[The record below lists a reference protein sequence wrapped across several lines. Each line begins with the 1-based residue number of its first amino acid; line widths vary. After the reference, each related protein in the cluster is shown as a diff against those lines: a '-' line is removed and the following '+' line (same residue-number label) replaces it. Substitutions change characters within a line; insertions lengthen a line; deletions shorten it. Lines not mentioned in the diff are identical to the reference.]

1 MKPYPIAL
9 ILAALLPSLAA
20 AQVKINPAAL
30 AQLAGIAPA
39 RPAAV
44 AAAKPVSPP
53 PRRVVRAVKPA
64 PLKPISA
71 KPTPAAPAP
80 AKPISAKPLPAKPT
94 PAAPTP
100 AKPMP
105 AKPMPAKPAVAVPP
119 APALGTQAPAPVATP
134 QALVVAFAPG
144 SATLPA
150 GTTAALKPFCET
162 RGVIGIDARAPAD
175 PSDPSLAMRLSLAR
189 ALALRDALTSC
200 GVASQN
206 ILPRALGSVPGKN
219 DDEAVLGV
227 QK

>member
-20 AQVKINPAAL
+20 AQVKVNPAAL

-53 PRRVVRAVKPA
+53 PRRVVHAVKPA
-64 PLKPISA
+64 PLKPLA
-71 KPTPAAPAP
+71 PPAAPAP

-94 PAAPTP
+94 PAEPT
-100 AKPMP
+100 P

>member
-20 AQVKINPAAL
+20 AQVKVNPAAL

-44 AAAKPVSPP
+44 VAAKPVSPP
-53 PRRVVRAVKPA
+53 PRRVIHAVKPA
-64 PLKPISA
+64 PLKPLA
-71 KPTPAAPAP
+71 PPAAPAP
-80 AKPISAKPLPAKPT
+80 AKPISAKPTPAKPT
-94 PAAPTP
+94 PAAPT
-100 AKPMP
+100 
-105 AKPMPAKPAVAVPP
+105 PAKPAVAVPP

>member
-9 ILAALLPSLAA
+9 ILAALLPSLSA

-53 PRRVVRAVKPA
+53 SRRVIHAVKPA
-64 PLKPISA
+64 PLKPLA
-71 KPTPAAPAP
+71 PPAAPAP
-80 AKPISAKPLPAKPT
+80 AKPISAKPT
-94 PAAPTP
+94 PAE
-100 AKPMP
+100 
-105 AKPMPAKPAVAVPP
+105 PMPAKPAVAVPP
-119 APALGTQAPAPVATP
+119 APALGTQAPAPMATP

>member
-20 AQVKINPAAL
+20 AQVKVNPAAL

-53 PRRVVRAVKPA
+53 SRRVIHAVKPA
-64 PLKPISA
+64 PLKPLA
-71 KPTPAAPAP
+71 PPAAPAP
-80 AKPISAKPLPAKPT
+80 AKPISAKPTPAKPT
-94 PAAPTP
+94 PAAPT
-100 AKPMP
+100 
-105 AKPMPAKPAVAVPP
+105 PAKPAVAVPP

>member
-20 AQVKINPAAL
+20 AQVKVNPAAL

-53 PRRVVRAVKPA
+53 PRRVIHAVKPA
-64 PLKPISA
+64 PLKPLA
-71 KPTPAAPAP
+71 PPAAPAP
-80 AKPISAKPLPAKPT
+80 AKPISAKPISAKPLPAN
-94 PAAPTP
+94 
-100 AKPMP
+100 
-105 AKPMPAKPAVAVPP
+105 PMPAKPAVAVPP

>member
-20 AQVKINPAAL
+20 AQVKVNPAAL

-44 AAAKPVSPP
+44 VAAKPVSPP
-53 PRRVVRAVKPA
+53 PRRVVHAVKPA
-64 PLKPISA
+64 PLKPL
-71 KPTPAAPAP
+71 AP
-80 AKPISAKPLPAKPT
+80 

-100 AKPMP
+100 AAPMP

>member
-1 MKPYPIAL
+1 MRPYPIAL

-30 AQLAGIAPA
+30 AQLAGIPPA
-39 RPAAV
+39 RPAA
-44 AAAKPVSPP
+44 APAPPAKPAWHPS
-53 PRRVVRAVKPA
+53 RRVIRVVKPA
-64 PLKPISA
+64 PLKPLPA
-71 KPTPAAPAP
+71 PAAPAVAKPVP
-80 AKPISAKPLPAKPT
+80 AKAAPAK
-94 PAAPTP
+94 AAP
-100 AKPMP
+100 AR
-105 AKPMPAKPAVAVPP
+105 PAVAVPP
-119 APALGTQAPAPVATP
+119 APALGAPAPAPVATP

>member
-1 MKPYPIAL
+1 MRPYPIAL

-20 AQVKINPAAL
+20 AQVKVNPAAL
-30 AQLAGIAPA
+30 AQLAGIPPA
-39 RPAAV
+39 RPAA
-44 AAAKPVSPP
+44 APAPPAKPAWHPA
-53 PRRVVRAVKPA
+53 RRVIRVVKPA
-64 PLKPISA
+64 PLKPLPPS
-71 KPTPAAPAP
+71 AAPAM
-80 AKPISAKPLPAKPT
+80 AKP
-94 PAAPTP
+94 
-100 AKPMP
+100 
-105 AKPMPAKPAVAVPP
+105 VP
-119 APALGTQAPAPVATP
+119 APAPVATP

-150 GTTAALKPFCET
+150 GTTAALKPFCEA
-162 RGVIGIDARAPAD
+162 RGVISIDARAPAD

-206 ILPRALGSVPGKN
+206 ILPRALGSMPGKN

>member
-1 MKPYPIAL
+1 MKPYQISL

-20 AQVKINPAAL
+20 AQVKVDPAAL

-53 PRRVVRAVKPA
+53 PRRVIHAVKPA
-64 PLKPISA
+64 PLKPLA
-71 KPTPAAPAP
+71 PPAAPAP
-80 AKPISAKPLPAKPT
+80 AKPISAKPT
-94 PAAPTP
+94 PAEPT
-100 AKPMP
+100 P